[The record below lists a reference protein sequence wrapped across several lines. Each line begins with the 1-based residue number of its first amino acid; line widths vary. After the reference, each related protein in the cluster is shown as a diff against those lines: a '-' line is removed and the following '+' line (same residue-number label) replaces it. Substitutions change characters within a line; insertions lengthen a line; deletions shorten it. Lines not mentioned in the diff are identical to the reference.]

1 MRPLPRN
8 CACCSSVPQEQLG
21 DTTNFFCGRDVLE
34 AVREWR
40 VAHPRAALSSSM
52 CFPNDVASTGGMRC
66 RREGGEV
73 CQGEANPCLIYTI
86 TAAFFEANI
95 PFLVSNKVI
104 KKKVE
109 ALVEEDRKVERG
121 RLKNSAAEVA
131 RRAAH
136 QATLDKT
143 FSILREDAR
152 DLINLCPVR

>member
-1 MRPLPRN
+1 MRPLRN
-8 CACCSSVPQEQLG
+8 CECCSTVPQEQLG
-21 DTTNFFCGRDVLE
+21 DTTNFFCGRDVLA

-52 CFPNDVASTGGMRC
+52 CFPNDVTSMGGMRC
-66 RREGGEV
+66 RGEGGEV

-109 ALVEEDRKVERG
+109 ALVEEERKVARN

-136 QATLDKT
+136 QADLNKT

-152 DLINLCPVR
+152 DLIDLCPVR